1 MLIRQYISSD
11 KESVLHLLKLNTP
24 LYFSPIEEKD
34 LIYYLDNEIEYYY
47 VAEEKGKILG
57 AAGINLAN
65 DKTLAKLSWD
75 IIHPE
80 SHGKGIGTKL
90 TNHRIEEIKKINS
103 VNTISVRT
111 SQLVYKFYE
120 RFGLKLQET
129 VKDYWD
135 KGLDLY
141 TLACKTQEISPP

>member
-11 KESVLHLLKLNTP
+11 KECVLHLLRLNTP

-34 LIYYLDNEIEYYY
+34 LTYYLDNEIEHYY
-47 VAEEKGKILG
+47 VAEEEGNIFG
-57 AAGINLAN
+57 AGGINLAN
-65 DKTLAKLSWD
+65 NNTLAKLSWD

-80 SHGKGIGTKL
+80 AQGKGIGTEL
-90 TNHRIEEIKKINS
+90 TKHRIGEIRKIKS
-103 VNTISVRT
+103 VNTVSVRT

-135 KGLDLY
+135 EGLDLY
-141 TLACKTQEISPP
+141 TLTCKTREVIFP